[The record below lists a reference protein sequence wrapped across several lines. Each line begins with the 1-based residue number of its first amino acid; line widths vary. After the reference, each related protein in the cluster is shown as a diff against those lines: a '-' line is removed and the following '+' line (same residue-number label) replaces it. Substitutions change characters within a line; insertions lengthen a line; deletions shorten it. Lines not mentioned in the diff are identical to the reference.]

1 MPDFIFDNTVLSN
14 FAAIG
19 KVDLLAKHFK
29 KNAFTTIEVMDE
41 LKRGLEKGYYFLIP
55 ALNAAESSEGWL
67 EILVLKSLDEN
78 LLRQELS
85 EFLHPGE
92 SSCLVLA
99 VSRNMVFVT
108 DDLAARKLAT
118 RRKVRLTGTVGLL
131 IEMIHNG
138 SLPLEEGNTFLEQMI
153 NSGFRSPWDHLDDLI

>member
-19 KVDLLAKHFK
+19 KVDLLAKRFE

-41 LKRGLEKGYYFLIP
+41 LKRGIEKGYHFLIS

-67 EILVLKSLDEN
+67 EILALRSLDEN
-78 LLRQELS
+78 LLRQELN

-99 VSRNMVFVT
+99 VSRNMVLVT

-138 SLPLEEGNTFLEQMI
+138 SLPLEDGNSFLEQMMD
-153 NSGFRSPWDHLDDLI
+153 SGYRSPWDHLDDLI

>member
-19 KVDLLAKHFK
+19 KVDLLATQFDE
-29 KNAFTTIEVMDE
+29 NAFTTIEVMDE
-41 LKRGLEKGYYFLIP
+41 LKRGIEKGYHFLVP
-55 ALNAAESSEGWL
+55 ALKAAERSEGWL
-67 EILVLKSLDEN
+67 KILVLKSIEES
-78 LLRQELS
+78 LLRQELN

-99 VSRNMVFVT
+99 VSRNMVLVT

-131 IEMIHNG
+131 IEMIHSG
-138 SLPLEEGNTFLEQMI
+138 SLPLEEGNTFLEQMME
-153 NSGFRSPWDHLDDLI
+153 SGYHSPWNHLNDLI

>member
-19 KVDLLAKHFK
+19 KVDLLAKHFE

-41 LKRGLEKGYYFLIP
+41 LKRGIEKGYHFLIP
-55 ALNAAESSEGWL
+55 ALNAAESSERWL

-78 LLRQELS
+78 LLRQELN

-99 VSRNMVFVT
+99 VSRNMVLVT

-138 SLPLEEGNTFLEQMI
+138 SLPLEDGNSFLEQMMD
-153 NSGFRSPWDHLDDLI
+153 SGYRSPWDHLDDLI

>member
-1 MPDFIFDNTVLSN
+1 M
-14 FAAIG
+14 
-19 KVDLLAKHFK
+19 
-29 KNAFTTIEVMDE
+29 
-41 LKRGLEKGYYFLIP
+41 
-55 ALNAAESSEGWL
+55 
-67 EILVLKSLDEN
+67 EILVLKSPDEN
-78 LLRQELS
+78 LLRQELN

-99 VSRNMVFVT
+99 VSRNMVLVT

-138 SLPLEEGNTFLEQMI
+138 SMPLEEGNTFLEQMM
-153 NSGFRSPWDHLDDLI
+153 NSGYRSPWDHLDDLI